1 MSGVSENHWRGKA
14 YKTDLAFVNEIDF
27 FVPCDP
33 AKSHH
38 LFKSLA
44 ASAFLPSGW
53 CIGNGAIN
61 DPVDAGY
68 AGDKPALDR
77 GFAAASTG
85 RKAKIAPFGSA
96 TPLSN
101 QFGTIF
107 LTEW

>member
-33 AKSHH
+33 AKSHG
-38 LFKSLA
+38 LFKSVA
-44 ASAFLPSGW
+44 ASAFMPSGW

-77 GFAAASTG
+77 GFAAASTSLPK
-85 RKAKIAPFGSA
+85 RKRGCQLRLRLLVDVHRK
-96 TPLSN
+96 N
-101 QFGTIF
+101 
-107 LTEW
+107 